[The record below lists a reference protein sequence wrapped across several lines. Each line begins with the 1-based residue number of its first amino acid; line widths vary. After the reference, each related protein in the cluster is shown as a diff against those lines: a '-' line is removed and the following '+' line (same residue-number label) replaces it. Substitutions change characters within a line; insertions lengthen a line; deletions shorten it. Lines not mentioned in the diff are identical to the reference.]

1 VKFNVRNVLPA
12 NTAEFNGFRLA
23 RWLTVPFLVV
33 AIVRSCIH
41 LFSADGGA
49 QSIAGID
56 IAVEGGNNIIA
67 LFHQWGAIQLIL
79 ALVLTILFVRYP
91 GLTPLVLLALV
102 ADPIL
107 RDVAGQIMPVTST
120 TTPPGAALNAPV
132 FFAVSLL
139 FVLSLFEHN
148 PSEKVTIRTK

>member
-1 VKFNVRNVLPA
+1 
-12 NTAEFNGFRLA
+12 
-23 RWLTVPFLVV
+23 VPFLVV
-33 AIVRSCIH
+33 AIARSLVH

-79 ALVLTILFVRYP
+79 AVLLAVLFTRYP

-102 ADPIL
+102 ADPVL

-132 FFAVSLL
+132 FVAVLAL
-139 FVLSLFEHN
+139 FVASLAERK
-148 PSEKVTIRTK
+148 SLRKS

>member
-1 VKFNVRNVLPA
+1 MKFNVRNLLPTNNA
-12 NTAEFNGFRLA
+12 AFNGFPVI

-33 AIVRSCIH
+33 AIVRSCVH

-56 IAVEGGNNIIA
+56 IAVEGGNNIVA

-79 ALVLTILFVRYP
+79 AVVLAVLFARYP

-102 ADPIL
+102 ADPVL
-107 RDVAGQIMPVTST
+107 RDIAGQIMPVTST

-132 FFAVSLL
+132 FVAVLAL
-139 FVLSLFEHN
+139 FVASLAERK
-148 PSEKVTIRTK
+148 SLRKS

>member
-1 VKFNVRNVLPA
+1 MKFNVRNVLPA
-12 NTAEFNGFRLA
+12 NTTVFNGFPVI

-33 AIVRSCIH
+33 AIARSLVH
-41 LFSADGGA
+41 LLSADGGA

-56 IAVEGGNNIIA
+56 IAVEGGNNIVA

-79 ALVLTILFVRYP
+79 AVVLAVLFTRYP

-102 ADPIL
+102 ADPVL

-132 FFAVSLL
+132 FVAVLAL
-139 FVLSLFEHN
+139 FVASLAERK
-148 PSEKVTIRTK
+148 SLRKS

>member
-1 VKFNVRNVLPA
+1 MKFNLRNILPA
-12 NTAEFNGFRLA
+12 NTTAFNGISVVHWA
-23 RWLTVPFLVV
+23 TVPFLVV
-33 AIVRSCIH
+33 VIARSLVH

-56 IAVEGGNNIIA
+56 IAVEGGNNIVA

-79 ALVLTILFVRYP
+79 AVLLAVLFTRYP
-91 GLTPLVLLALV
+91 GFTPLVLLALV
-102 ADPIL
+102 ADPVL

-132 FFAVSLL
+132 FVAVLVL
-139 FVLSLFEHN
+139 FVASLFERSGL
-148 PSEKVTIRTK
+148 PKR

>member
-1 VKFNVRNVLPA
+1 MKFNLRNVLPA
-12 NTAEFNGFRLA
+12 NTAAFNGFPVI

-56 IAVEGGNNIIA
+56 TAVEGGNNIIA

-79 ALVLTILFVRYP
+79 AVLLAVFFIRYP
-91 GLTPLVLLALV
+91 GLTPLVLLALA
-102 ADPIL
+102 ADPVL
-107 RDVAGQIMPVTST
+107 RDIAGKIMPITST
-120 TTPPGAALNAPV
+120 GTPPGAMLNGPV
-132 FFAVSLL
+132 FVAVFLL
-139 FVLSLFEHN
+139 FVASLAERKN
-148 PSEKVTIRTK
+148 LRKS

>member
-1 VKFNVRNVLPA
+1 MKFSMRNVLPS
-12 NTAEFNGFRLA
+12 NTTAFNGFSVI

-33 AIVRSCIH
+33 AIARSLVH

-56 IAVEGGNNIIA
+56 IAVEGGNNIVA

-79 ALVLTILFVRYP
+79 AVLLAVLFTRYP

-102 ADPIL
+102 ADPVL

-132 FFAVSLL
+132 FVAVLAL
-139 FVLSLFEHN
+139 FVASLFE
-148 PSEKVTIRTK
+148 RTGLPKR

>member
-1 VKFNVRNVLPA
+1 MKFNVRTVLPS
-12 NTAEFNGFRLA
+12 NTAAFNGFPVI

-33 AIVRSCIH
+33 VIVRSCVH

-56 IAVEGGNNIIA
+56 IAVEGGNNIVA

-79 ALVLTILFVRYP
+79 ALVLAVLFARYP
-91 GLTPLVLLALV
+91 GLTSLVLLALV
-102 ADPIL
+102 ADPVL
-107 RDVAGQIMPVTST
+107 RDIAGQIMPVTST

-132 FFAVSLL
+132 FVAVLAL
-139 FVLSLFEHN
+139 FVASLAERKS
-148 PSEKVTIRTK
+148 PRKS